1 MKKKSLQKMS
11 RLFAAAVLVG
21 TMCLGNV
28 ANVNAA
34 NGEPNK
40 WTESQEAKAAIT
52 VEYKMGKSVDTP
64 ANTVSFVF
72 DKVNGPVQKSDMPDI
87 TVADVNFPAKVDE
100 VLASDSNDIKV
111 LRKQSD
117 NFLASFKT
125 AMDTSDVMTTGEYQY
140 TVHSTSSVSKN
151 KDADEFKASDAVYNL
166 SIFVA
171 QNSQGELYIKGLGIT
186 QKFDDG
192 GSAGSST
199 KIDGTPGNG
208 QYRR

>member
-64 ANTVSFVF
+64 ANTVSFLF
-72 DKVNGPVQKSDMPDI
+72 ALP
-87 TVADVNFPAKVDE
+87 VNFPQYI
-100 VLASDSNDIKV
+100 N
-111 LRKQSD
+111 
-117 NFLASFKT
+117 
-125 AMDTSDVMTTGEYQY
+125 TG
-140 TVHSTSSVSKN
+140 KC
-151 KDADEFKASDAVYNL
+151 AV
-166 SIFVA
+166 
-171 QNSQGELYIKGLGIT
+171 
-186 QKFDDG
+186 
-192 GSAGSST
+192 T
-199 KIDGTPGNG
+199 KIFP
-208 QYRR
+208 